1 MSAERPRRSEP
12 LGASGGAA
20 GEGTA
25 AAPGGRLREGA
36 RHERRNLHHPPHSRV
51 VRGFAG
57 ASREG
62 GGAALRSAALRE
74 CEGRSAGAPSWFER
88 SEKQSWAAPRG
99 TEGPKARGP
108 WPRAAQR
115 ARRAS
120 RASGCEQ
127 MSRPEVQGSGQRSVP
142 CGRRA
147 VSRRPKAAAWR
158 AKQRGPC
165 GPLCGG
171 VSARTGCR
179 RRTGRLRSRERACPR
194 LRRRPC
200 GRP

>member
-1 MSAERPRRSEP
+1 MPRSLGFAEGSGEMSAERPRRSEP
-12 LGASGGAA
+12 PGASGGAA

-36 RHERRNLHHPPHSRV
+36 RDERRNLHHSPRRV

-62 GGAALRSAALRE
+62 VGAALRSAALRE
-74 CEGRSAGAPSWFER
+74 CEGKSAGAPSCFER

-108 WPRAAQR
+108 RPRAAHR

-120 RASGCEQ
+120 RASGCEHK
-127 MSRPEVQGSGQRSVP
+127 SRPRVQGSGKWSVP
-142 CGRRA
+142 CGRRT

-158 AKQRGPC
+158 AKERGPR
-165 GPLCGG
+165 GPLRGSVG
-171 VSARTGCR
+171 
-179 RRTGRLRSRERACPR
+179 
-194 LRRRPC
+194 
-200 GRP
+200 

>member
-12 LGASGGAA
+12 PGASGGAA

-74 CEGRSAGAPSWFER
+74 CEGKSAGAPSCFER
-88 SEKQSWAAPRG
+88 SEKQSWAAPKGHGGPESPRPSAEGGTTSPQGEPCERMRADEPPRG
-99 TEGPKARGP
+99 AGERPAERPLRAPRGI
-108 WPRAAQR
+108 AAPE
-115 ARRAS
+115 
-120 RASGCEQ
+120 SGC
-127 MSRPEVQGSGQRSVP
+127 MAS
-142 CGRRA
+142 
-147 VSRRPKAAAWR
+147 KA
-158 AKQRGPC
+158 K
-165 GPLCGG
+165 GPL
-171 VSARTGCR
+171 
-179 RRTGRLRSRERACPR
+179 RAP
-194 LRRRPC
+194 LW
-200 GRP
+200 GSVG